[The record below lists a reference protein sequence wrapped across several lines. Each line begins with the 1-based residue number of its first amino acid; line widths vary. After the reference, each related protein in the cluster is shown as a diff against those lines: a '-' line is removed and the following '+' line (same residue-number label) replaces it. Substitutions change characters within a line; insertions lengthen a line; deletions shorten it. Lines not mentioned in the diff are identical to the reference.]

1 MSDTQFV
8 TNLSGAMP
16 AEGRPTKIITRVA
29 AQGNPQDATTTL
41 VLPVRGL
48 NIPFADVA
56 LEEGDSVI
64 VEAPSTQYV
73 SVVGLVRAPGNFP
86 YPPDTQLHLI
96 RAVAMAGGLDLTADP
111 QYVSVYRLSAD
122 GAVAS
127 LRVHLVD
134 PGNEAQLTEVLALP
148 LKPGDVVS
156 VEHTLRTRA
165 NIFLDRVFRISLGL
179 YMSPRDFWDE
189 N

>member
-1 MSDTQFV
+1 VSDTQFV
-8 TNLSGAMP
+8 TEVGAP
-16 AEGRPTKIITRVA
+16 TAGEGLAKKTITRVA
-29 AQGNPQDATTTL
+29 AQANPYDDATTL
-41 VLPVRGL
+41 ILPVRGL

-86 YPPDTQLHLI
+86 HPPDAQLNLI

-111 QYVSVYRLSAD
+111 QYVSVYRLSAE
-122 GAVAS
+122 GTVAS
-127 LRVHLVD
+127 LRVRLIN
-134 PGNEAQLTEVLALP
+134 PGNEAQLTEALALP

-179 YMSPRDFWDE
+179 YMSPRDLWDD